1 MPTAFQRVTILGLG
15 LMGGSLGLALRQRG
29 VAREVVGWARRRE
42 TAAAAMAAGAVA
54 RVAETPDEAVRGAEL
69 VVVGIPVFSIP
80 PIVTACAAAIDDG
93 AVVTDVGST
102 KGEIMRRLAGSWPD
116 GRATFVGSH
125 PMAGSERTGLD
136 AARAELYEGAMVAV
150 TPSALAG
157 PEAVERVCRLWWNV
171 GGLVRVMDADTHDRL
186 VARTSHLPH
195 LVAAALVDAVLGAT
209 PDAES
214 VSFCGAGFR
223 DTTRVAAGS
232 AEMWR
237 DVVFTNRAAVLAALD
252 RFTQALGAVRE
263 QIAAGDEPGVQA
275 FLARVC
281 EARRVLSK

>member
-1 MPTAFQRVTILGLG
+1 

-42 TAAAAMAAGAVA
+42 TMAAAMAAGSVA

-69 VVVGIPVFSIP
+69 VVVGTPISFIA
-80 PIVTACAAAIDDG
+80 PIVTACAAAIADG

-102 KGEIMRRLAGSWPD
+102 KGEIMRRLAGNWPD
-116 GRATFVGSH
+116 GRATFIGSH
-125 PMAGSERTGLD
+125 PMAGSERTGMD
-136 AARAELYEGAMVAV
+136 AARAALYEGAMVAV
-150 TPSALAG
+150 TPSASAS

-171 GGLVRVMDADTHDRL
+171 GGLVRVMDADAHDRL

-195 LVAAALVDAVLGAT
+195 LVAAALVDAVLGAA

-214 VSFCGAGFR
+214 VAFCGPGFR

-232 AEMWR
+232 AEIWR

-263 QIAAGDEPGVQA
+263 RIASGDEPGVQE
-275 FLARVC
+275 FLTRVS